1 MKNRMQIRKM
11 VGISILTA
19 MVVILQLLSTFIKF
33 GPFSAT
39 LALIPLIMGAIIYG
53 PLVGTILGLTMGV
66 VILATDAQAFFV
78 VNPFFTILLCLAKT
92 AVSGLVSGYI
102 YKALAKKNKHLGIIL
117 AALAAPIVN
126 TGLFALGT
134 IAFFYNTLVQWAGG
148 SNALSYLFLTM
159 IGFNFLIEFSLNAIL
174 SPTFI
179 YLTNVLNKNIFN
191 IESVDL

>member
-1 MKNRMQIRKM
+1 MKNRIQIRKM

-39 LALIPLIMGAIIYG
+39 LALVPLIMGAIIYG

-78 VNPFFTILLCLAKT
+78 VNPFFTILLCLVKT
-92 AVSGLVSGYI
+92 SVAGLVSGYI

-126 TGLFALGT
+126 TALFALGT
-134 IAFFYNTLVQWAGG
+134 IAFFYNTLVEWAGG

>member
-19 MVVILQLLSTFIKF
+19 MVVILQLLSSFIKF

-117 AALAAPIVN
+117 AALATPIVN

>member
-11 VGISILTA
+11 VRISILTA
-19 MVVILQLLSTFIKF
+19 MVVILQLLSSFIKF

-78 VNPFFTILLCLAKT
+78 VNPFFTILLCLVKT
-92 AVSGLVSGYI
+92 AVAGLVSGYI

-134 IAFFYNTLVQWAGG
+134 IAFFYNTLVEWAGG

>member
-19 MVVILQLLSTFIKF
+19 MVVILQLLSSFIKF

-134 IAFFYNTLVQWAGG
+134 IAFFYNTLVQWSGG

>member
-19 MVVILQLLSTFIKF
+19 MVVILQLLSSFIKF

-92 AVSGLVSGYI
+92 AVSGLVSGCI

>member
-159 IGFNFLIEFSLNAIL
+159 IGFNFLIELSLNAIL

>member
-19 MVVILQLLSTFIKF
+19 MVVILQLLSSFIKF